1 MKQKYLS
8 QLLKKDFIESCI
20 HALSTVLCNDGDIRL
35 EGGSVEEEGR
45 VEICINEVWGTV
57 CDDSFTSVDAN
68 VVCGQLRY
76 SRYSELCNSSP
87 SVFWC
92 CNQVNMV

>member
-1 MKQKYLS
+1 M
-8 QLLKKDFIESCI
+8 
-20 HALSTVLCNDGDIRL
+20 
-35 EGGSVEEEGR
+35 EEEGR

-68 VVCGQLRY
+68 VVCGQLHY
-76 SRYSELCNSSP
+76 SRYSELCNSS

-92 CNQVNMV
+92 CNQVNMVAVGYIHAHHK